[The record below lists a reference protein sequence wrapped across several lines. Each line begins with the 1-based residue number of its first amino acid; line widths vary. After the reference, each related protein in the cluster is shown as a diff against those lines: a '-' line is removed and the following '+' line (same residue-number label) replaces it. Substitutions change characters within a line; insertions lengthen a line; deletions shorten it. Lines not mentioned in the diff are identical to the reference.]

1 MLKASVNTTKALSSI
16 LYILDKLGGEW
27 DMYATLKM
35 LYFAECKHITRYG
48 RTITGD
54 VIVAMKYGPVP
65 FFCYDEVKPKLFGN
79 KNFELKE
86 KSIIKAKKKPF
97 SLELFS
103 ESDFECLNEAI
114 KENSELSFGDIK
126 SKSHD
131 KSYDKTI
138 REKGLN
144 SKISLYDIASAHGA
158 KEGFVNYLKEQDE
171 VTDI

>member
-1 MLKASVNTTKALSSI
+1 MLKDSVNTAKALSSI

-54 VIVAMKYGPVP
+54 MIVAMKYGPVP
-65 FFCYDEVKPKLFGN
+65 SFCYDEVKPKIFGN

-86 KSIIKAKKKPF
+86 ESIIKAKRKPF

-103 ESDFECLNEAI
+103 ESDFECLDEAI
-114 KENSELSFGDIK
+114 KENKKLSFGDIK
-126 SKSHD
+126 LKSHD
-131 KSYDKTI
+131 RSYEKAI
-138 REKGLN
+138 KEKGLN
-144 SKISLYDIASAHGA
+144 SKISFYDIASAHGA
-158 KEGFVNYLKEQDE
+158 KEGFLNYLKEQNE
-171 VTDI
+171 TTDI